1 VKIRAPWN
9 PLDGNPFALQGR
21 VRDLTPVNHAKLIT
35 ALVAFLNVFEA
46 EVVTRSEVWICG
58 RSLAGIAG
66 SNPAGSMDV
75 CLL

>member
-1 VKIRAPWN
+1 MKIRAPWN

-35 ALVAFLNVFEA
+35 ALIAFLKVFEA
-46 EVVTRSEVWICG
+46 EVAARSEARICG
-58 RSLAGIAG
+58 RSLAENAG
-66 SNPAGSMDV
+66 SNSAGSMGV